1 MTKKVVVTRQIKEEH
16 LKQLKEKFEV
26 FMWDSANDPLP
37 REKFLE
43 EIKDADAALTMLSE
57 KVDKEMFETAQNLKV
72 ISNLAVGYDNIDL
85 ETAEKND
92 VTITNTPEVLT
103 ETTAELAFTLM
114 LTSARRVIEANRELE
129 AGDWTGWSPYHMAGT
144 DVFGKTIGVFGMGSI
159 GAAFA
164 RRLKGFDCKIIY
176 HNRSE
181 SKYAADLNAELVSF
195 DELLEQSDFVLCA
208 APLTDETKYKFD
220 KSAFAKMKSEAH
232 FINIGRGGHVVEADL
247 KEAVETGEIAAAALD
262 VFDGEPISKDHPFIG
277 MDNMTLLPHIG
288 SASVATRDNM
298 VQLCVDNITNVL
310 EGGSPLTQ
318 VK

>member
-1 MTKKVVVTRQIKEEH
+1 MTQKVVVTRQIKEEH

-26 FMWDSANDPLP
+26 FMWDSAGDPMP

-43 EIKDADAALTMLSE
+43 EMEDADAALTMLSE
-57 KVDKEMFETAQNLKV
+57 KVDAEMFNTAKDLKV
-72 ISNLAVGYDNIDL
+72 VSNLAVGFDNIDL
-85 ETAEKND
+85 DAAAENG

-114 LTSARRVIEANRELE
+114 LTSARRIIEANRELE
-129 AGDWTGWSPYHMAGT
+129 RGDWTGWSPYHMAGT
-144 DVFGKTIGVFGMGSI
+144 DVYGKTVGIFGMGAI

-164 RRLKGFDCKIIY
+164 RRLKGFDCRVIY

-181 SKYAADLNAELVSF
+181 SKYAADLDAELVPF

-220 KSAFAKMKSEAH
+220 KEAFGKMQEHAH
-232 FINIGRGGHVVEADL
+232 FINIGRGAHVVEADL
-247 KEAVETGEIAAAALD
+247 KEAVESGAIAAAALD

-277 MDNMTLLPHIG
+277 MKNMTLLPHIG

-298 VQLCVDNITNVL
+298 VQLCVDNITRVL
-310 EGGSPLTQ
+310 EGEQPLTE